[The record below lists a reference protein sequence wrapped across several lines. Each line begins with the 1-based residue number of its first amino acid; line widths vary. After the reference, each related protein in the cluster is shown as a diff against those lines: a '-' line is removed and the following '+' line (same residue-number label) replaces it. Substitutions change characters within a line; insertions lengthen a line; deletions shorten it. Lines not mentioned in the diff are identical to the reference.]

1 MRIATLFLLIFMPN
15 FVLANIDVS
24 FRPERPVFNESF
36 EMEVVVAFEGS
47 EEPFVSFDP
56 GGLVVEGRRK
66 GGVSFTTQL
75 INGQFTSQKTMSF
88 IYQMRANRAGTFYLR
103 DFNVKL
109 GDKTLNK
116 DNVRVSVLREAEKP
130 RDYFL
135 EATPSKDKV
144 YKGEGFFVDYYL
156 YTRVPIYNQ
165 ELKEYPKL
173 NGFLK
178 RFKNVD
184 ETPDRV
190 ERGGLIYQ
198 RSKKYSARLFAE
210 KTGELTIDALK
221 LQVAIGFGG
230 SGFSGYGLRD
240 VRNVTLS
247 STPVKIEVSEPPTGN
262 VAEGFTGLV
271 GDHSFNLVTRKSKYL
286 VNEPIE
292 LKLEVVGPGLLEKMD
307 DPVFYTHPDLES
319 FDTRSEI
326 QEVAA
331 NRSRKVIEYTYLPR
345 GQMSIAARTLKLS
358 VFLPEQKMYKT
369 YDIQIPELTVVGGVA
384 SASSQPNVPVQESTS
399 APMPVVKQTISVPL
413 TPVSPFGIL
422 NSRVLPLS
430 YAQIALILTGALLL
444 LAVATNLSFSRDNT
458 RMELW
463 RSYKQHIARGVD
475 YKGLLHFLLAIY
487 PNSKNDLEQT
497 LQESELPS
505 DVKTYFVQLIQ
516 ELRRSTYA
524 AGGSARKIKPQTR
537 MFKKLVKS
545 TT

>member
-1 MRIATLFLLIFMPN
+1 MRIITLLAFILLPSLT
-15 FVLANIDVS
+15 VANIEIN
-24 FRPERPVFNESF
+24 FRPERPVYNESF
-36 EMEVVVAFEGS
+36 EMEVIIAYEGS

-66 GGVSFTTQL
+66 GGVSFSTQL

-103 DFNVKL
+103 DFKVKV
-109 GDKTLNK
+109 GDKTLSE
-116 DNVRVSVLREAEKP
+116 DNVRVLVLREAEKP

-135 EATPSKDKV
+135 EATPSKERV

-221 LQVAIGFGG
+221 LQVSVGFGG

-240 VRNVTLS
+240 MRNVTLAS
-247 STPVKIEVSEPPTGN
+247 SPVKIEVSEPPTDN

-331 NRSRKVIEYTYLPR
+331 DRSRKVIEYTYLPR

-358 VFLPEQKMYKT
+358 IFLPDKKSYKT
-369 YDIQIPELTVVGGVA
+369 YDIQIPELTVVGGTV
-384 SASSQPNVPVQESTS
+384 TS
-399 APMPVVKQTISVPL
+399 AAQVNPPNQEASTEAPVVLRQTISTPL
-413 TPVSPFGIL
+413 TPVSPFGVLSSTTFGL
-422 NSRVLPLS
+422 NLMQLALALS
-430 YAQIALILTGALLL
+430 GAFLV
-444 LAVATNLSFSRDNT
+444 LAVTTNLSFSRDKE
-458 RMELW
+458 RVELW
-463 RSYKQHIARGVD
+463 NLYKRHIASGVD
-475 YKGLLHFLLAIY
+475 YKGLLHFLLAIF
-487 PNSKNDLEQT
+487 PNTKNDLEQEIK
-497 LQESELPS
+497 ESELPH
-505 DVKTYFVQLIQ
+505 DVKAYFVQLIE

-524 AGGSARKIKPQTR
+524 AGGSVRKIKPQTR

-545 TT
+545 MT